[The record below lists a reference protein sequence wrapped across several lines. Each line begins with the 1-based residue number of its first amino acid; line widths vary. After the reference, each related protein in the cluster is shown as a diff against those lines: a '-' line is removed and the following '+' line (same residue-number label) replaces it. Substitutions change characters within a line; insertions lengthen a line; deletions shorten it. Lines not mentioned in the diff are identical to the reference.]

1 MWRAGLAHLDGLWSF
16 ALTGWTAAL
25 RSWTLLAIEAADF
38 ADNAWLFLSRKLRL
52 TRSARFGHA
61 ERSVTHWKLALGCP
75 RQPRPKQ
82 DRSFGRLGR
91 RLQGATKGHC

>member
-38 ADNAWLFLSRKLRL
+38 ADNVWLFLSRKLL
-52 TRSARFGHA
+52 HVSATR
-61 ERSVTHWKLALGCP
+61 
-75 RQPRPKQ
+75 
-82 DRSFGRLGR
+82 
-91 RLQGATKGHC
+91 KGQSHTGSSP